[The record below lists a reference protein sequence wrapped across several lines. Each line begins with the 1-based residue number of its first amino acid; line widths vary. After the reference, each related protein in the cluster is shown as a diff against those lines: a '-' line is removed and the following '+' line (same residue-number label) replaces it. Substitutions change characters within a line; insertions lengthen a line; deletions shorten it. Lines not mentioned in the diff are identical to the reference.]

1 MKAKKLVL
9 LIIVIFIFSCSEK
22 KEQNDSTKNT
32 KDVFVAENCLTEGVN
47 HFVANYIEDTK
58 FNFMTS
64 TRLYYNLYFSKIKN
78 TTYFTIWVYT
88 SMPCEYLDNN
98 SYLFN
103 YQKIDDYDVFLIKN
117 KSTKIP
123 VELNCKFLEASEIKV
138 NIGDEKNH
146 INYDGSWFLQTY
158 RYLPENDLVIR
169 QDSLITDFLEKDAP
183 IYMIKDNR
191 KGTNNNTFKKKLR

>member
-1 MKAKKLVL
+1 
-9 LIIVIFIFSCSEK
+9 
-22 KEQNDSTKNT
+22 
-32 KDVFVAENCLTEGVN
+32 
-47 HFVANYIEDTK
+47 
-58 FNFMTS
+58 
-64 TRLYYNLYFSKIKN
+64 
-78 TTYFTIWVYT
+78 
-88 SMPCEYLDNN
+88 MPCEYLDNN